1 MYFTAYCGPFVL
13 FATTIVYIV
22 YDYKNNYT
30 EINMDVKKRINVK
43 KNVKKNNKNKSSLF
57 LL

>member
-30 EINMDVKKRINVK
+30 EINMDVKK
-43 KNVKKNNKNKSSLF
+43 KNKCKEKCKEKYM
-57 LL
+57 